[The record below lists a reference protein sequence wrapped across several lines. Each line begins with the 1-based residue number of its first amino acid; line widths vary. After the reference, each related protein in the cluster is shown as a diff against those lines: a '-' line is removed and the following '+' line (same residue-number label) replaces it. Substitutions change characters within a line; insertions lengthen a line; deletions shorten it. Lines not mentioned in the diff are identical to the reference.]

1 MAIPQDDFAARY
13 PLRVRFI
20 IASVLGFLVIIFY
33 GFPRFLGQENAAIE
47 RFKELVETI
56 DIPPT
61 QQLEIP
67 PPPSRPSIPVE
78 SEDEEIAEDITIEEM
93 ELESFEWDAP
103 PPAPAEGPIIR
114 FIPYD
119 EPPVPIGGYGAIIA
133 NLVYP
138 EIARKTG
145 IQGTVVLSVYVSEK
159 GFVEE
164 IVVEQGVPQTG
175 MDEAAIRAVRK
186 VRFKPAK
193 QRDRALGV
201 WIAIPIEFRI
211 AGYEG
216 YR

>member
-1 MAIPQDDFAARY
+1 MALHADKFVESY

-20 IASVLGFLVIIFY
+20 LSGVVGALVLLFY
-33 GFPRFLGQENAAIE
+33 LFPRFLGEGAGAAAYIDE
-47 RFKELVETI
+47 MVETI

-67 PPPSRPSIPVE
+67 PPPARPSIPVE
-78 SEDEEIAEDITIEEM
+78 SEDEDIAEDITIEET

-103 PPAPAEGPIIR
+103 PPPPDEGPTIR

-119 EPPVPIGGYGAIIA
+119 EPPVPIGGYRAILA

-138 EIARKTG
+138 KIAQEAG
-145 IQGTVVLSVYVSEK
+145 IEGTVLLNVYVSDK

-164 IVVEQGVPQTG
+164 IVVVKGLPKTG
-175 MDEAAIRAVRK
+175 LDEAAIRAVRQ

-201 WIAIPIEFRI
+201 WIAIPIKFQI
-211 AGYEG
+211 ASE
-216 YR
+216 

>member
-1 MAIPQDDFAARY
+1 MAIHRDDFAARY
-13 PLRVRFI
+13 ALRIRFI
-20 IASVLGFLVIIFY
+20 TVGVLGFLISILY
-33 GFPRFLGQENAAIE
+33 GFPRFLGEENAAIE
-47 RFKELVETI
+47 RIEELIETI

-78 SEDEEIAEDITIEEM
+78 SEEDIAEDITIEET
-93 ELESFEWDAP
+93 ELENFEWDAP
-103 PPAPAEGPIIR
+103 PPPAEGPTIR

-138 EIARKTG
+138 EIARQAG
-145 IQGTVVLSVYVSEK
+145 IEGTVVLSVYVSEK

-164 IVVEQGVPQTG
+164 IVVEQGVAQTG

-211 AGYEG
+211 SSYAG
-216 YR
+216 

>member
-1 MAIPQDDFAARY
+1 MAIHRYDFAARY
-13 PLRVRFI
+13 ALRIRFI
-20 IASVLGFLVIIFY
+20 TAGVLGFLISILY
-33 GFPRFLGQENAAIE
+33 GFPRFLGGENAAIE
-47 RFKELVETI
+47 RIEELIETI
-56 DIPPT
+56 EIPPT

-78 SEDEEIAEDITIEEM
+78 SEEDIAEDITIEET
-93 ELESFEWDAP
+93 ELENFEWDAP
-103 PPAPAEGPIIR
+103 PPLAEGPTIR

-138 EIARKTG
+138 EIARQAG

-164 IVVEQGVPQTG
+164 IVVEQGVAQTG

-211 AGYEG
+211 SSYA
-216 YR
+216 R